1 MSVAR
6 KPYFEAT
13 HVQYSIKKLIVVT
26 LKIIFW
32 IMLCVWLVQG
42 IFSGTPKT
50 RPKDPCSDE
59 YRDIERCNEIDIDQ
73 YEISM

>member
-1 MSVAR
+1 
-6 KPYFEAT
+6 
-13 HVQYSIKKLIVVT
+13 
-26 LKIIFW
+26 
-32 IMLCVWLVQG
+32 MLCVWLVQG